1 MTEALHRAT
10 EAELADWDSRTV
22 DRRDG
27 HVFQSRAFGEFQ
39 RGLGWRTRYLVADDG
54 AGLLSLERRWPW
66 IGGGSAYLP
75 RGPVPGGD
83 APERTAERLRAA
95 ADWLIGHGVDVV
107 ASDAEIPA
115 ASRYPGLLRAAGFRP
130 IPEIQPSRH
139 RLRIPL
145 EDRTEADVFGGIA
158 KSTRQRIRQA
168 EKNGVAIVR
177 FDGRANASGRA
188 SDQATSGDR
197 ATSEPQ
203 AAAEALDAFYDLL
216 LATGERRGFTFGSRA
231 EFVGWWRTALAA
243 GHLVYFVARARASDA
258 ATVSDSMADIAGLI
272 LYRHGGR
279 LSTVHSADR
288 ADARATNPGALHF
301 LRWRAIQLAIAEG
314 CHEMDLGGVDVDG
327 ARRVPLEGEAMFGL
341 YEHKRSFGAEWQEL
355 TGAMELV
362 AHPLRYRTG
371 RLTARLNRE
380 LARRRP
386 GARDDG

>member
-1 MTEALHRAT
+1 MTEAFHRAT
-10 EAELADWDSRTV
+10 PDELADWDSRTV

-39 RGLGWRTRYLVADDG
+39 QGLGWLTRYLVADDG
-54 AGLLSLERRWPW
+54 FGLLSLERRWPW

-83 APERTAERLRAA
+83 APERTAARLCAA

-107 ASDAEIPA
+107 ASDAEVPA
-115 ASRYPGLLRAAGFRP
+115 TGAYPGLVRAAGFHP

-145 EDRTEADVFGGIA
+145 EGRTEAEVYSGIA

-177 FDGRANASGRA
+177 FDRRTPGGSAPITG
-188 SDQATSGDR
+188 DPQATAR
-197 ATSEPQ
+197 
-203 AAAEALDAFYDLL
+203 ALDAFYDLL
-216 LATGERRGFTFGSRA
+216 LSTGERRGFTFGSRA
-231 EFVGWWRTALAA
+231 EFVGWWRTALSA
-243 GHLVYFVARARASDA
+243 GHLIYFAARAGNSHAADPAS
-258 ATVSDSMADIAGLI
+258 TSTDIAGLI

-288 ADARATNPGALHF
+288 ADARAANPGALHL
-301 LRWRAIQLAIAEG
+301 LRWRAIELAIAEG
-314 CHEMDLGGVDVDG
+314 CHEMDLGGVDVEG
-327 ARRVPLEGEAMFGL
+327 SRRVPREGESTFGL

-371 RLTARLNRE
+371 RLTARLTRE
-380 LARRRP
+380 IARRRP
-386 GARDDG
+386 GGRDGG